1 MTQAALPQTDAARR
15 FPHRL
20 ARHLLAEFLVPLLG
34 SVGAFALLSLLLA
47 VFDRLPDFTDT
58 GISAGRLLVYF
69 AACMPETLVVVFPVS
84 ALLAVCWMTMVLGKN
99 SELTAIRS
107 AGVSLMKAAAYVWV
121 VAAALCAFAGVLSEI
136 LQPIAAEVIEKTHDT
151 YINPTK
157 AKAKARLH
165 LAYACTRT
173 RRDWF
178 FTRFNPAAP
187 SEGVVV
193 RSYDQAGHTLEV
205 LTAENAEFLPETGQ
219 WRFTR
224 GDTVAYTYVDDGE
237 GGQAPLQSP
246 PAYFDEEVR
255 DYDELPRDIQIQ
267 SRDTGS
273 LPLPG
278 LLRMRR
284 SDRRSLSRRVRN
296 MVDTMIAYRLC
307 APLATLIAILFGF
320 SLTIAT
326 GRKGVVR
333 GLVLAVF
340 LYVAYYALA
349 QFFLVL
355 GKNGAMNPWLAGCL
369 PTAAGLA
376 ASLALA
382 WRKQ

>member
-1 MTQAALPQTDAARR
+1 MTQAALPQNDAARR
-15 FPHRL
+15 FPDRL
-20 ARHLLAEFLVPLLG
+20 ARHMLAEFLVPLLG

-58 GISAGRLLVYF
+58 GIPLGRLLVYF

-84 ALLAVCWMTMVLGKN
+84 ALLAICWTTMVLGKN

-107 AGVSLMKAAAYVWV
+107 AGVSLLEAAAYIWA
-121 VAAALCAFAGVLSEI
+121 VAVALCIFAALLSEVI
-136 LQPIAAEVIEKTHDT
+136 QPRAAEVIERTHDT
-151 YINPTK
+151 YINPTR
-157 AKAKARLH
+157 AQAKARLH

-178 FTRFNPAAP
+178 FTRFNATGA

-193 RSYDQAGHTLEV
+193 RTYDKAGRTLET
-205 LTAENAEFLPETGQ
+205 LTAESAEYLPESRQ
-219 WRFTR
+219 WRFTQ
-224 GDTVAYTYVDDGE
+224 GDCVTYAYMDDGE
-237 GGQAPLQSP
+237 GGAAPLQSP
-246 PAYFDEEVR
+246 PAYFDER
-255 DYDELPRDIQIQ
+255 LLDYDELPRDIQLQ
-267 SRDTGS
+267 SRDTAT

-278 LLRMRR
+278 LLRMRHG
-284 SDRRSLSRRVRN
+284 DRRSLSRRIRN
-296 MVDTMIAYRLC
+296 LVDTMIAYRLC
-307 APLATLIAILFGF
+307 APLATLIALLFGF

-333 GLVLAVF
+333 GLVMAVF
-340 LYVAYYALA
+340 LYVAYYSLA
-349 QFFLVL
+349 QLFLVL
-355 GKNGAMNPWLAGCL
+355 GKNGALNPWLAGLL

>member
-1 MTQAALPQTDAARR
+1 MQPHVPPARR

-58 GISAGRLLVYF
+58 GIPLGRLLVYF

-107 AGVSLMKAAAYVWV
+107 AGIPLVKAAAYIWI
-121 VAAALCAFAGVLSEI
+121 VAAILCACASLLSEV
-136 LQPIAAEVIEKTHDT
+136 LRPMATEVIEQTHDT

-157 AKAKARLH
+157 ANSKARLH
-165 LAYACTRT
+165 LAYTCART

-178 FTRFNPAAP
+178 FTRFHTNAP

-193 RSYDQAGHTLEV
+193 RCYDKEGRTLEV
-205 LTAENAEFLPETGQ
+205 LTAESAEFLPEARQ
-219 WRFTR
+219 WHFVQ
-224 GDTVAYTYVDDGE
+224 GDSVAYTYVDDGE
-237 GGQAPLQSP
+237 GGLAPIQAPP
-246 PAYFDEEVR
+246 RYFDEETR
-255 DYDELPRDIQIQ
+255 AYDEQPRDIQLQ
-267 SRDTGS
+267 SRDTEQM
-273 LPLPG
+273 PLPA
-278 LLRMRR
+278 LLRMRHG
-284 SDRRSLSRRVRN
+284 DRRSLSRRVRN
-296 MVDTMIAYRLC
+296 LVDTMIAYRLC

-326 GRKGVVR
+326 GRKGVVK

-340 LYVAYYALA
+340 LYVAYYSLA

-355 GKNGAMNPWLAGCL
+355 GKNGALNPWLAGLL
-369 PTAAGLA
+369 PTAAALA
-376 ASLALA
+376 SSLALA
-382 WRKQ
+382 WRRQ